1 MNLVIFFYFFFFTLF
16 YFFLCLNCDL
26 VTGEDRRFAKNNLEP
41 SEHLSTTVEMLS
53 LEMKKEIAIIDE
65 IQMLRDEQRG
75 YAFTR
80 ALLGVMA
87 DEVYNLFFVKL
98 IDLIYCL

>member
-1 MNLVIFFYFFFFTLF
+1 MLGLD
-16 YFFLCLNCDL
+16 CDL

-41 SEHLSTTVEMLS
+41 SKHLSTTIEMLS
-53 LEMKKEIAIIDE
+53 LDMKKEVAVVDE

-87 DEVYNLFFVKL
+87 DEVFQ
-98 IDLIYCL
+98 

>member
-1 MNLVIFFYFFFFTLF
+1 MLGLD
-16 YFFLCLNCDL
+16 CDL
-26 VTGEDRRFAKNNLEP
+26 VTGEDRRFAKNSFEP
-41 SEHLSTTVEMLS
+41 SVHLSTTVEMLS
-53 LEMKKEIAIIDE
+53 LEMKKEIAVIDE

-87 DEVYNLFFVKL
+87 DEAYKFYCTKNKSNLLNYKLFF
-98 IDLIYCL
+98 IF